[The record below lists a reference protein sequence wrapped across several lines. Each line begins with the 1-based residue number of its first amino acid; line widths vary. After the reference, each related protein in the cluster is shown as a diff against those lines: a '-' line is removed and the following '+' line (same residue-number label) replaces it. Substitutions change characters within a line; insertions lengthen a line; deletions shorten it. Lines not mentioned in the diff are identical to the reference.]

1 MPVAEENKNM
11 LKRNLF
17 YTAVTRAKKK
27 MILVGEASQIK
38 MAVNNNKVVKRN
50 GNLQKRIVK
59 IYKKTA

>member
-59 IYKKTA
+59 IYKKTT

>member
-1 MPVAEENKNM
+1 MPVSEENKNM

-59 IYKKTA
+59 IYKKTT

>member
-27 MILVGEASQIK
+27 MILVGETSQIK

-59 IYKKTA
+59 IYKKTT